1 MQYFVVQQRIP
12 KGTTMNFDI
21 SVLKNDEKAIFGLR
35 SIYRRYGYSQYKMSK
50 FEEYDLYVR
59 NKDFLVS
66 DNIITFT
73 DTTGK
78 LLALKPDV
86 TLSIIKNGKDVPGV
100 IEKVY
105 YNENVYRISKGSHQF
120 KEIMQVGLECIGDID
135 SYCVYEVLTLAA
147 ESLASISENCVLDIS
162 HLGILSDVLASLGVS
177 HEAEKKIVKCIGEK
191 SLHEIASIC
200 KNEGADEAGV
210 KKLLGIVGTYGSIT
224 DVLPKLTALL
234 GDNENMKE
242 LESIANALCK
252 TPFANKFRIDFSV
265 IGDMNYY
272 NGIVFKGFVDG
283 IPGGILSGGRYDRL
297 MSKMGRK
304 SGAIG
309 FAVYL
314 DMLERLSD
322 DMSEYDV
329 DAVVLY
335 DDSTDM
341 AALCDALKLF
351 GANGQSVMAQKA
363 VPDNIK
369 YRQLLKIKERGVE
382 ILENNA

>member
-1 MQYFVVQQRIP
+1 MEIL
-12 KGTTMNFDI
+12 KGNNMSIDL

-105 YNENVYRISKGSHQF
+105 YNENVYRVSKGSHQF

-135 SYCVYEVLTLAA
+135 DYCIYEVLTLAA
-147 ESLASISENCVLDIS
+147 ESLASISEKCVIDIS
-162 HLGILSDVLASLGVS
+162 HLGILSDILASLGVS

-191 SLHEIASIC
+191 SVHDIATIC
-200 KNEGADEAGV
+200 KNEGAKEESV
-210 KKLLGIVGTYGSIT
+210 KLLLDVVGTYGSISAC
-224 DVLPKLTALL
+224 LPKLSALL
-234 GDNENMKE
+234 GDYANMKE
-242 LESIANALCK
+242 LENIAYALSK
-252 TPFANKFRIDFSV
+252 TAFADKFRLDFSV
-265 IGDMNYY
+265 VGDMNYY

-283 IPGGILSGGRYDRL
+283 IPNGILSGGRYDRL
-297 MSKMGRK
+297 MQKMGRK

-322 DMSEYDV
+322 NMSEYDV
-329 DAVVLY
+329 DALVLY
-335 DDSTDM
+335 DETTDM
-341 AALCDALKLF
+341 NALCDALKLF
-351 GANGQSVMAQKA
+351 SANGQSVLAQKA
-363 VPDNIK
+363 VPENIK

>member
-1 MQYFVVQQRIP
+1 
-12 KGTTMNFDI
+12 MNIDY

-105 YNENVYRISKGSHQF
+105 YNENVYRVSKGSHQF

-147 ESLASISENCVLDIS
+147 ESLVSISDDCVLDIS
-162 HLGILSDVLASLGVS
+162 HLGILSDVLDSLGVS
-177 HEAEKKIVKCIGEK
+177 HEAEKKILKCIGERAV
-191 SLHEIASIC
+191 HEIASIC
-200 KNEGADEAGV
+200 KKEGANEENTE
-210 KKLLGIVGTYGSIT
+210 LLLEIVGTYGNIA
-224 DVLPKLTALL
+224 DVMPKLISVL
-234 GDNENMKE
+234 GDNSNVRE
-242 LESIANALCK
+242 LEEITKALMK
-252 TPFANKFRIDFSV
+252 TAYCDKFRIDFSV

-272 NGIVFKGFVDG
+272 SGIVFKGFVDG
-283 IPGGILSGGRYDRL
+283 IPNGILSGGRYDRL

-322 DMSEYDV
+322 SMSEYDV

-335 DDSTDM
+335 DDTTDM
-341 AALCDALKLF
+341 AALCDAIKLF
-351 GANGQSVMAQKA
+351 GANGQSVIAQKA
-363 VPDNIK
+363 VPENIK
-369 YRQLLKIKERGVE
+369 YRQLLKIRERGVE

>member
-1 MQYFVVQQRIP
+1 
-12 KGTTMNFDI
+12 MNIDY

-73 DTTGK
+73 DTNGK

-86 TLSIIKNGKDVPGV
+86 TLSIIKNGKDIPGV

-105 YNENVYRISKGSHQF
+105 YNENVYRVSKGSHQF

-147 ESLASISENCVLDIS
+147 ESLASISDSCVIDIS
-162 HLGILSDVLASLGVS
+162 HLGILSDILASLGVS

-191 SLHEIASIC
+191 SLHDISAIC
-200 KNEGADEAGV
+200 KSEGANEDSV
-210 KKLLGIVGTYGSIT
+210 KKLLEVVGTYGSISEC
-224 DVLPKLTALL
+224 LPKLSAIL
-234 GDNENMKE
+234 GENENMKE
-242 LESIANALCK
+242 LSDIATALSK
-252 TPFANKFRIDFSV
+252 TQFADKFRIDFSV
-265 IGDMNYY
+265 IGDMSYY

-283 IPGGILSGGRYDRL
+283 IPNGILSGGRYDRL

-329 DAVVLY
+329 DALVLY
-335 DDSTDM
+335 DDTTDM
-341 AALCDALKLF
+341 NALCDALKLF
-351 GANGQSVMAQKA
+351 SANGQSVLAQKA
-363 VPDNIK
+363 IPENIK

>member
-1 MQYFVVQQRIP
+1 
-12 KGTTMNFDI
+12 MNIDY
-21 SVLKNDEKAIFGLR
+21 SVLKNDERAIFGLR

-73 DTTGK
+73 DTNGK

-105 YNENVYRISKGSHQF
+105 YNENVYRVSKGSHQF
-120 KEIMQVGLECIGDID
+120 KEIMQVGLECIGNID
-135 SYCVYEVLTLAA
+135 SYCIYEVLTLAA

-162 HLGILSDVLASLGVS
+162 HLGIISDVLESLCVS
-177 HEAEKKIVKCIGEK
+177 HEAEKKILKCIGEK
-191 SLHEIASIC
+191 AVHEIASIC
-200 KNEGADEAGV
+200 KSEGANEEKAQ
-210 KKLLGIVGTYGSIT
+210 LLAELVGTYGSISEC
-224 DVLPKLTALL
+224 LPKLAVLL
-234 GDNENMKE
+234 GDNKNMKE
-242 LESIANALCK
+242 LSEIVTALSK
-252 TPFANKFRIDFSV
+252 TAYADKFRIDFSV

-283 IPGGILSGGRYDRL
+283 IPNGILSGGRYDRL

-322 DMSEYDV
+322 DMGEYDV

-335 DDSTDM
+335 DDDTDIS
-341 AALCDALKLF
+341 ALCDALKLF
-351 GANGQSVMAQKA
+351 SANGQSVTAQKA
-363 VPDNIK
+363 VPENIK
-369 YRQLLKIKERGVE
+369 YRQLLRIKERGVE

>member
-1 MQYFVVQQRIP
+1 MLYGREIL
-12 KGTTMNFDI
+12 KGNDMSIDL

-86 TLSIIKNGKDVPGV
+86 TLSIIKNGKDIPGV

-105 YNENVYRISKGSHQF
+105 YNENVYRVSKGSHQF

-135 SYCVYEVLTLAA
+135 DYCIYEVLTLAA
-147 ESLASISENCVLDIS
+147 ESLASISEKCVIDIS
-162 HLGILSDVLASLGVS
+162 HLGILSDVLLSLGVS
-177 HEAEKKIVKCIGEK
+177 HDAEKKIVKCIGEK

-200 KNEGADEAGV
+200 RNEGANEESV
-210 KKLLGIVGTYGSIT
+210 KLLLEIVGTYGNIS
-224 DVLPKLTALL
+224 DCLPKLSALL
-234 GDNENMKE
+234 GENANMKE
-242 LESIANALCK
+242 LEVIASALSK
-252 TPFANKFRIDFSV
+252 TALSDKFRIDFSV
-265 IGDMNYY
+265 VGDMNYY

-283 IPGGILSGGRYDRL
+283 IPNGILSGGRYDRL

-322 DMSEYDV
+322 NMNEYDV
-329 DAVVLY
+329 DALVLY
-335 DDSTDM
+335 DDTTDM
-341 AALCDALKLF
+341 TALCDALKLF
-351 GANGQSVMAQKA
+351 SANGQSVLAQKA
-363 VPDNIK
+363 VPENIK